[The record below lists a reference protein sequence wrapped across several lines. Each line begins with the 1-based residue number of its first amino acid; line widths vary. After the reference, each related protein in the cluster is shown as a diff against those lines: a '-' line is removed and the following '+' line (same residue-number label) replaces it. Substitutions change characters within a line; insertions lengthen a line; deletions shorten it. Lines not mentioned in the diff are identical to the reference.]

1 MDGALRET
9 EEGVTIQ
16 LAVTPNAK
24 RTEVVGYSEWKRA
37 VEIRISSPPK
47 GGKAN
52 AELIE
57 FLRGLFGKPVEI
69 VRGER
74 STNKVVLV
82 RGLSKED
89 ALEILRNVSKQR

>member
-1 MDGALRET
+1 MDEALKET

-24 RTEVVGYSEWKRA
+24 RMELVGYNEWRRA
-37 VEIRISSPPK
+37 IEVRVSSPPK

-57 FLRGLFGKPVEI
+57 FLRGLFGRPVEI

-74 STNKVVLV
+74 STSKTVLV
-82 RGLSKED
+82 RGLSKVE
-89 ALEILRNVSKQR
+89 ALEILRNVSKQK